1 MRRAFI
7 DTLCEMAAAD
17 ERIVLLTGDLGYMLL
32 ERFRDP
38 QRRDTHECAGLD
50 DELLKDAA
58 DGLAERFEIRHATL
72 QIEAGH
78 GEPACRLAPDTV
90 I

>member
-32 ERFRDP
+32 ERFRDRFP
-38 QRRDTHECAGLD
+38 
-50 DELLKDAA
+50 
-58 DGLAERFEIRHATL
+58 LAIGF
-72 QIEAGH
+72 
-78 GEPACRLAPDTV
+78 
-90 I
+90 